1 MWARFKVFVDFVTTL
16 LLFYGLGFL
25 GSSHS
30 SIWDLSSSTRDYTCN
45 PCIGRASSNHWTAR
59 EVPSTI

>member
-1 MWARFKVFVDFVTTL
+1 MWARFKVFADFVITL
-16 LLFYGLGFL
+16 LWFYGLGIL
-25 GSSHS
+25 GSSCS

-45 PCIGRASSNHWTAR
+45 PCIGRGSSNHRTAR